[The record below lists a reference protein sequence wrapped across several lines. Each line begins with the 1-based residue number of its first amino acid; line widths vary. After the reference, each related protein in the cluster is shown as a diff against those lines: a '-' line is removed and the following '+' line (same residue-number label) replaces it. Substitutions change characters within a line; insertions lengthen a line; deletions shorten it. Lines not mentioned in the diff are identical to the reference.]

1 MVGMDEKRTRII
13 IAICL
18 LAGTALGYMMGE
30 TSTGLLVGFLA
41 SLGLTGAYR
50 RKVSLSKAQRR
61 IVVTIAFVLMLS
73 VGVGFGLLTGDYVS
87 GLGSAI
93 ALSFV
98 IVLKMERLFDER
110 IGSLFSKASRDGFV
124 AVNLS
129 LAALL
134 FASRLTAGESVL
146 PTLSFDI
153 WLLLIVSVGWVIFLF
168 SATYHAYV
176 KGE

>member
-1 MVGMDEKRTRII
+1 MDEKRTGIV
-13 IAICL
+13 IAVCL
-18 LAGTALGYMMGE
+18 LAGAIIGYFIGM
-30 TSTGLLVGFLA
+30 TRTGLLVGFLA
-41 SLGLTGAYR
+41 SLGLTGSYR
-50 RKVSLSKAQRR
+50 RKVSLSKTQRR

-73 VGVGFGLLTGDYVS
+73 VGVGFGLLTGDYIS

-129 LAALL
+129 LAALI
-134 FASRLTAGESVL
+134 FANRLMISESVL
-146 PTLSFDI
+146 SVLSSNN
-153 WLLLIVSVGWVIFLF
+153 WLLLAMAIGWAIFLI
-168 SATYHAYV
+168 SVIYHAYI
-176 KGE
+176 KGD

>member
-1 MVGMDEKRTRII
+1 MDEKRTRII
-13 IAICL
+13 IAVCL
-18 LAGTALGYMMGE
+18 LAGATIGYMMGM
-30 TSTGLLVGFLA
+30 TATGLLVGFLA
-41 SLGLTGAYR
+41 SLGLTGSYR
-50 RKVSLSKAQRR
+50 RKVSLTKAQRR

-134 FASRLTAGESVL
+134 FVNRLTVSESI
-146 PTLSFDI
+146 LSALAPDKWI
-153 WLLLIVSVGWVIFLF
+153 LLTIAAGWVIFLV
-168 SATYHAYV
+168 SLIYHAYI